1 MISCERFN
9 KRRRLLRYGWVVATV
24 GASKGGLDKAKI
36 MNSFEPTMSQ
46 RLIVRRKGVS
56 KR

>member
-1 MISCERFN
+1 MIPCERFD
-9 KRRRLLRYGWVVATV
+9 KSRCLLRYGWVVATV

>member
-1 MISCERFN
+1 MIPCERFD
-9 KRRRLLRYGWVVATV
+9 KSRCLLRYGWVVATV

-36 MNSFEPTMSQ
+36 MNTFESTMSQ